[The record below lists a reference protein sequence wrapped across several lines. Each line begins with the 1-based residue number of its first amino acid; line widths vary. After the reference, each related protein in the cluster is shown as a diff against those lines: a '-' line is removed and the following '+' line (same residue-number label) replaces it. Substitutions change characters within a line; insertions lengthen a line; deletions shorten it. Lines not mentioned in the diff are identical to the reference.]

1 MGSFGERLQREREMR
16 SITLEEIA
24 DSTKISCRFLRALE
38 TEDFGKLPGGIFNK
52 GFVRAYA
59 KYLGIDEEQ
68 AVTDFVAAETS
79 AVKPERFPVVDPN
92 QPSLFTPSSNGH
104 KDGVSNIYAAA
115 ASRSEDEAP
124 QDDRSAKL
132 MALAVFVVVVLAVG
146 AFSWKFFNDRQ
157 KAQATAPES
166 EMIQQTSNATPA
178 TLTAQPVATE
188 STPAQPEP
196 ATAIATATSA
206 TAEAPKPI
214 DTSNLNL
221 SSKPLEASAKPEEK
235 SAETKTSDASKALRL
250 SLKTKTES
258 WVQVTADGKL
268 MIEGVLP
275 PATIRSFRAEKEM
288 VVKLGNASGVDLS
301 YNGKSLPPFPS
312 DAKIRTLTFSPEGV
326 TQ

>member
-38 TEDFGKLPGGIFNK
+38 TEEFSKLPGGIFNK

-68 AVTDFVAAETS
+68 AVTDFVAAES
-79 AVKPERFPVVDPN
+79 GVIKLEKLPVVDPN

-104 KDGVSNIYAAA
+104 KEHAAPNIYAVA
-115 ASRSEDEAP
+115 ASRTESEEPAP
-124 QDDRSAKL
+124 QQGGPMIA
-132 MALAVFVVVVLAVG
+132 AAVILVMVLG
-146 AFSWKFFNDRQ
+146 IGGLTWKFFNDRS
-157 KAQATAPES
+157 KAQATAPAQTQP
-166 EMIQQTSNATPA
+166 IQQPVAQSQPQPASTEPTSSEPLPTASDATSSTTATTPA
-178 TLTAQPVATE
+178 TETK
-188 STPAQPEP
+188 TP
-196 ATAIATATSA
+196 S
-206 TAEAPKPI
+206 
-214 DTSNLNL
+214 DSSNLAI
-221 SSKPLEASAKPEEK
+221 SSKPLESTTKPEETK
-235 SAETKTSDASKALRL
+235 PAETAKPMRL

-288 VVKLGNASGVDLS
+288 VVKLGNAAGVDLS
-301 YNGKSLPPFPS
+301 YNGKSLPPFPT
-312 DAKIRTLTFSPEGV
+312 DAKTKTLTFSPDGLV
-326 TQ
+326 RQ